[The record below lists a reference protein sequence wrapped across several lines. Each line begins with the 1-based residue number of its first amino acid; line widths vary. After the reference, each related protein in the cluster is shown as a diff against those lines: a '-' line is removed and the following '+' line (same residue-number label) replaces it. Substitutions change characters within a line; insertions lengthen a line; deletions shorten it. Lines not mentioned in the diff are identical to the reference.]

1 MAITLTS
8 KQRAFLMAQASK
20 EKAVLQIGKDGLTP
34 EVTEAVN
41 EALAARELVKIG
53 LQKSCLEDPRAVA
66 QALSERT
73 RSALVQTIGRKI
85 VLYKRAHEP
94 SKRMELP

>member
-41 EALAARELVKIG
+41 KELSG
-53 LQKSCLEDPRAVA
+53 GTAGC
-66 QALSERT
+66 
-73 RSALVQTIGRKI
+73 SAGS
-85 VLYKRAHEP
+85 KRAHAL
-94 SKRMELP
+94 RAGADDRTQDRAV